1 MAIKKLNPIV
11 ASRIAAGEVVER
23 PASVLRELLD
33 NSIDAGATKVSVWT
47 KLGGIENL
55 TVSDN
60 GCGIEK
66 EDLPLACISHATSK
80 IESLDDLFSLR
91 TLGFRGEALCSIS
104 SVSNLTIS
112 SNGYSINVNNGESG
126 PVVPSSVSEGTTITM
141 EGLFDNIPARK
152 QFLKRPSSEFA
163 ECKKVFIEKALG
175 FENVQFLLYDDNQM
189 VFNFP
194 ATSKKER
201 VLQIL
206 SLDKNFI
213 APDAIEM
220 SAEEDPVK
228 LYAIA
233 SSIDNYRRDRGQI
246 KIFVNNRVIDNFPM
260 VQVVANAFTVA
271 LPGGAF
277 PFFYLFVEDSP
288 NLIDFNIHP
297 AKREC
302 KIRNQAIV
310 NAVVTYMIRE
320 SLKSRQKVFSY
331 KEAARPVQNEFFA
344 SEPEIKFGEKSA
356 KFDTGWGKQK
366 EVQAPPVHEVKF
378 DSQWLEKAK
387 KIMNRKNDAQPEAKP
402 VETEVGTVP
411 EYQYLGQAFNTF
423 LVVEVKDSIL
433 FIDQHAAHERI
444 LYDEIK
450 ANGDIQRLMV
460 PYRFEVEKSVD
471 DFLTEY
477 SFIYSDLG
485 VELVKVQ
492 PLVWEINTVPAISRK
507 NEAEIAKF
515 IQTAAGDIEQAQ
527 KGLFSVIACHCAVK
541 AGDIV
546 DPITA
551 KSLVDKA
558 FELDRMVCPHGRS
571 FTFEITKEQ
580 LYREVGRLV

>member
-1 MAIKKLNPIV
+1 MAIKKLDPIV

-33 NSIDAGATKVSVWT
+33 NAIDAGATKVSVWA
-47 KLGGIENL
+47 KLGGIESL

-60 GCGIEK
+60 GCGIDK
-66 EDLPLACISHATSK
+66 DDLPLACLSHATSK
-80 IESLDDLFSLR
+80 IETLDDLFALR
-91 TLGFRGEALCSIS
+91 TLGFRGEALCSIAAC
-104 SVSNLTIS
+104 SNLTIS
-112 SNGYSINVNNGESG
+112 SKEHSINVNNGEVG
-126 PVVPSSVSEGTTITM
+126 PVIASSVKEGTTITM
-141 EGLFDNIPARK
+141 EGLFENIPARK
-152 QFLKRPSSEFA
+152 QFLKRPSSEFS

-175 FENVQFLLYDDNQM
+175 FENVQFVLYDDDEM
-189 VFNFP
+189 VLNFP
-194 ATSKKER
+194 ATGKKER
-201 VLQIL
+201 VIQVL

-220 SAEEDPVK
+220 SAQEEPIK
-228 LYAIA
+228 LYAV
-233 SSIDNYRRDRGQI
+233 SSGIGNYRRDRGQI
-246 KIFVNNRVIDNFPM
+246 KIFVNNRIIDNFPL

-277 PFFYLFVEDSP
+277 PYFYLFIEDSP
-288 NLIDFNIHP
+288 TLIDFNIHP

-310 NAVVTYMIRE
+310 NAVVTYMVRE
-320 SLKSRQKVFSY
+320 SLKSKQKVHTYEGFT
-331 KEAARPVQNEFFA
+331 AA
-344 SEPEIKFGEKSA
+344 EPELNFEINTA
-356 KFDTGWGKQK
+356 KYTSQNN
-366 EVQAPPVHEVKF
+366 VQHHTAPAVKF
-378 DSQWLEKAK
+378 ESQWFEKAK
-387 KIMNRKNDAQPEAKP
+387 EILNKKQEVKP
-402 VETEVGTVP
+402 IEPVVEKA
-411 EYQYLGQAFNTF
+411 EYTYLGQVFNTF
-423 LVVEVKDSIL
+423 LVVEIKDTLL

-450 ANGDIQRLMV
+450 ASGDVQRLMV
-460 PYRFEVEKSVD
+460 PYRFEVDRSVD

-507 NEAEIAKF
+507 NEAEIAAF
-515 IQTAAGDIEQAQ
+515 IQKATGDVEQAQ

-541 AGDIV
+541 AGDII

-551 KSLVDKA
+551 KALIDKA
-558 FELDRMVCPHGRS
+558 FKLDRMVCPHGRS

-580 LYREVGRLV
+580 LYKEVGRIV